1 VQSRS
6 SAASLTYAGV
16 TGVIAFVA
24 FLAGGGLLWAN
35 TRADDPDGF
44 LAGGGALSL
53 GWGMIA
59 LGCVAVVATAV
70 LTLSATRPET
80 HSPR

>member
-1 VQSRS
+1 MQSRS

-35 TRADDPDGF
+35 ARADDPDGF
-44 LAGGGALSL
+44 FASGGALSL
-53 GWGMIA
+53 GWGVLA
-59 LGCVAVVATAV
+59 LGCVAVVATAM

-80 HSPR
+80 P